1 MKERDSF
8 EESWEDFESW
18 IKAKVGGEIS
28 WKIRPRDTM
37 TNRQLIAE
45 SIIETLEQNGGRFPP
60 SGNLFLELEDDKGNG

>member
-18 IKAKVGGEIS
+18 IKATVGGEIS

-45 SIIETLEQNGGRFPP
+45 SIIETIQENGGKFPP
-60 SGNLFLELEDDKGNG
+60 SGNLFLEFEDDKGNG

>member
-18 IKAKVGGEIS
+18 IKAAVGGEIS

-45 SIIETLEQNGGRFPP
+45 SIIETIQENGGQFPP